1 MFRDYYAILAI
12 DQNANQEEIK
22 SAFKRQAL
30 KWHPDKNPGIDT
42 TSKMQLINE
51 AKLILLDRDAR
62 GKYDVE
68 YNRYKFQKPHQAEQQ
83 KTGSQKKDTSY
94 SPPYSDDS
102 TEWEGFETEFDDN
115 EYRVNDEELYR
126 WMNNAK
132 RQSVNLAKKTI
143 EDFKGMVKEGTKA
156 AAKEAVSVLAI
167 QIVIGIIISL
177 FIVLSRACNN

>member
-68 YNRYKFQKPHQAEQQ
+68 YNRYKFL
-83 KTGSQKKDTSY
+83 
-94 SPPYSDDS
+94 
-102 TEWEGFETEFDDN
+102 WE
-115 EYRVNDEELYR
+115 
-126 WMNNAK
+126 
-132 RQSVNLAKKTI
+132 
-143 EDFKGMVKEGTKA
+143 
-156 AAKEAVSVLAI
+156 VL
-167 QIVIGIIISL
+167 
-177 FIVLSRACNN
+177 FN